1 MDQNGYQKYK
11 NEKLHVQ
18 KLKTSVF
25 IVKEHVLDVNLVSLI
40 LEWSK

>member
-1 MDQNGYQKYK
+1 MNENGYQKNK

-25 IVKEHVLDVNLVSLI
+25 IVKGYVLDVNLVTLI
-40 LEWSK
+40 LE